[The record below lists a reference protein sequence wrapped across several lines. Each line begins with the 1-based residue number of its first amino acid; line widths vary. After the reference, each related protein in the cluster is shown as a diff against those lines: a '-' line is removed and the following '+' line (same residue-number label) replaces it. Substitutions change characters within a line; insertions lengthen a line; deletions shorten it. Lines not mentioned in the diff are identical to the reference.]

1 MSAVF
6 VAGSTNTDMVVRTT
20 RFPMPGETL
29 IGGEFFMFSGGKG
42 ANQAVA
48 AARLG
53 AKVYFIGKT
62 GNDVFGERVLQQLAG
77 ENIDTRFLATDP
89 AAASGTALILVD
101 AKGENEIVVAPG
113 ANDQLL
119 PEDIEEA
126 LGLMDAGD
134 ILLVQLEI
142 PLETVAYAVEKASA
156 KGMRVILNPAPARA
170 LPDKLFPHLFL
181 VTPNETEAGLL
192 TGISVSDEITATQAA
207 HVLISKGIPQV
218 IITLGAKG
226 ALFVSGQEQMLIPAP
241 SVQAID
247 STAAGD
253 VFNGALAASLS
264 KGLDWKPAIELACKA
279 ATLSVTKMGAQ
290 SSMPY
295 LSEL

>member
-1 MSAVF
+1 MCAVF

-77 ENIDTRFLATDP
+77 ENIDTRFLVTDP

-192 TGISVSDEITATQAA
+192 TGISVSDETTATQAA

-241 SVQAID
+241 RVQAID